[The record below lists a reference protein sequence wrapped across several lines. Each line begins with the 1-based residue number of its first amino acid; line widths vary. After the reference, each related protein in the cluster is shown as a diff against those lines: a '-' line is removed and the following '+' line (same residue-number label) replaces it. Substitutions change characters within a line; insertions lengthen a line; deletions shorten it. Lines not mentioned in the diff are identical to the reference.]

1 MGAAV
6 GHSGRLTAADVLVAL
21 ATAAPIDAQALAVV
35 VAHPD
40 DEVIGAG
47 AHLPSLAN
55 ATVVHVTD
63 GAPRSMHDAHAAGYE
78 TRHDYARARS
88 REAEASLALAGI
100 PPGHVL
106 ALGVADQEASLR
118 MAELTFRLARLI
130 ADRAIHV
137 VLTHAYEGG
146 HPDHDATAFAVH
158 HAAGLIADAGGT
170 EPAILE
176 MAGYHAG
183 PQGLVTH
190 CFVPGGDPGQT
201 AELDPAAQ
209 ALKRQMLACHVSQL
223 RTLAQFGVE
232 VERFRLAPR
241 YDFAAPP
248 HPGRLWYEHFDWG
261 MTGARWRAL
270 AGEALAELGIAHRCW
285 TA

>member
-1 MGAAV
+1 MGAAA
-6 GHSGRLTAADVLVAL
+6 GHAGRLTAADVLGAL

-100 PPGHVL
+100 PPEHLL
-106 ALGVADQEASLR
+106 ALGLADQEASLR
-118 MAELTFRLARLI
+118 MAELARRLARFFG
-130 ADRAIHV
+130 DKGIHV
-137 VLTHAYEGG
+137 VLTQAYEGG

-170 EPAILE
+170 EPAVLE

-190 CFVPGGDPGQT
+190 CFLPGGDPGLT
-201 AELDPAAQ
+201 AELHPAEQ
-209 ALKRQMLACHVSQL
+209 ALKRQMLACHVSQS

-232 VERFRLAPR
+232 VERYRLAPR

-248 HPGRLWYEHFDWG
+248 HPGRLWYEQFDWG

-270 AGEALAELGIAHRCW
+270 AREALAEPGLTPVL